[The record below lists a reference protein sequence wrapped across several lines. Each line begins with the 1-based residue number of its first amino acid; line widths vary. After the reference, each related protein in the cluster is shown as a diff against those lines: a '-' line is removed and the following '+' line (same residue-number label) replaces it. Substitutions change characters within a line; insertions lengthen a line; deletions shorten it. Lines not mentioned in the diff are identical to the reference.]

1 MKSIKTN
8 NYVLISLL
16 LAANLIGLSVN
27 LFPINNEIEVENS
40 NNLESS
46 GTIGFNTVYG
56 GFVGVGYS
64 AGENEYITWNFNV
77 TVGPPE
83 MGLWVMNQSEASDF
97 NSLALG
103 HRTPGNFSYT
113 ELLSLFEMSGSGI
126 FYPPYYEDYWHIYY
140 VHHGT
145 TAMTIVEEIKLE
157 DDYIQVSNPTVD
169 SLWEPNCTFDITWE
183 SEGDFENVDIELYHD
198 GIFVNTIVTNTLN
211 DGSFLWNLPT
221 SFSYYDDL
229 YQVKVINSDNSSTY
243 GNSTAYFEIAE
254 PRSISINSPNSLT
267 SWKAGS
273 TQTISWDTTGLMTH
287 ILISVLKSDSLEYQ
301 YDSLNTGS
309 FNWTIP
315 STAESGNDWNII
327 IQDAN
332 KTYISDSTENFKI
345 YRPENPFVPGYNEFF
360 LIISFLTL
368 IVVAFHSYKK
378 KLK

>member
-8 NYVLISLL
+8 NYMLISLL
-16 LAANLIGLSVN
+16 LVANLIGLSVN
-27 LFPINNEIEVENS
+27 LFTINNEIEVENS

-46 GTIGFNTVYG
+46 GTLVFLIIYG
-56 GFVGVGYS
+56 SSVGYRFDI
-64 AGENEYITWNFNV
+64 GENNYITWNFNV
-77 TVGPPE
+77 TVGFPE
-83 MGLWVMNQSEASDF
+83 LGLYVMNQSEAIYF
-97 NSLALG
+97 RSLAFG

-113 ELLSLFEMSGSGI
+113 ELLSLFEWTGSGI
-126 FYPPYYEDYWHIYY
+126 FYPPYYEVYWYLYY
-140 VHHGT
+140 VHHGNV
-145 TAMTIVEEIKLE
+145 AMEIEEEIKLE
-157 DDYIQVSNPTVD
+157 GYYIHVLNPTVH
-169 SLWEPNCTFDITWE
+169 SLWEPNCTFEINWE

-198 GIFVNTIVTNTLN
+198 GIFVNTIVSNTLN
-211 DGSFLWNLPT
+211 DGSFLWTLPT

-229 YQVKVINSDNSSTY
+229 YHVKVINTDNSSQY
-243 GNSTAYFEIAE
+243 DNSMAYFEIAE

-267 SWKAGS
+267 SWEVGS

-287 ILISVLKSDSLEYQ
+287 VLIRVLKNDFLEYQ

-315 STAESGNDWNII
+315 STGESGIDWNII

-332 KTYISDSTENFKI
+332 KTYISDSTEDFEI
-345 YRPENPFVPGYNEFF
+345 YRPEDPFIPGYNEFF